1 MGTRWNS
8 WSRFF
13 KKRSGNSRPF
23 SEKCIFLSDYL
34 CYNKHRS
41 SAAGAGSGF
50 DDCGTAGFA
59 PERPADLLG
68 EMGEVMDR
76 KVIRRGIWEYTVI
89 TVAALLMD
97 VGIYVFKFP
106 NNFSFGGVS
115 VLR

>member
-41 SAAGAGSGF
+41 SAAGA
-50 DDCGTAGFA
+50 TAGSTTVEL
-59 PERPADLLG
+59 PVSRRKDLPDLLG

-106 NNFSFGGVS
+106 NNFSS
-115 VLR
+115 I